1 MSQVHRI
8 DARLA
13 TRVVK
18 DLRQHGVNAD
28 GLLKE
33 VGLRRADVSDP
44 DNRIPYAAVLA
55 LIERA
60 ATTLGDASYGLRLG
74 AAQEARDSGLL
85 GFLMLNSPTLL
96 DALTNA
102 QRYFRVLGEGE
113 DIEIERMGPH
123 VTLRFRETDRAL
135 RGLRHNSEY
144 IAAIIVRACRDM
156 TRKRISPV
164 RAEFMHGRPNARVA
178 YADYLGCPVKFHAE
192 WDALVYDAETMRLPV
207 IGADSKLFKVLERAC
222 QKILGPTPKKQDILH
237 DVRELVI
244 DRLAKGTVQF
254 DDVARELNMSSKT
267 LERRLADRKT
277 TFSALL
283 DDDTE
288 RTRKTLPDRYR
299 LAPGAD
305 RLPDRL
311 LGTGSARACVQAL
324 DGHDA
329 HAVPGKALLVPEYL
343 ALPVNL
349 CRRRLMR
356 IGLATSVSIDPRRS
370 SSQVKKLSSRVNAG
384 SCR

>member
-13 TRVVK
+13 IRVVN
-18 DLRQHGVNAD
+18 DLRQHGANAD
-28 GLLKE
+28 GLLEE
-33 VGLRRADVSDP
+33 VGLRRAVVSDP

-60 ATTLGDASYGLRLG
+60 ATTVGDASYGLRLG

-85 GFLMLNSPTLL
+85 GFLMLNSATLL
-96 DALTNA
+96 DAITNA
-102 QRYFRVLGEGE
+102 QRYFRVVGEGE
-113 DIEIERMGPH
+113 DIEVERMGPH

-135 RGLRHNSEY
+135 RGLRHHSDY

-156 TRKRISPV
+156 TRKRVSPV

-178 YADYLGCPVKFHAE
+178 YPDYLGCPVKFQAE

-222 QKILGPTPKKQDILH
+222 QKIIGPTPKKQDILYQ
-237 DVRELVI
+237 VRELVI
-244 DRLAKGTVQF
+244 DGLAKGTVQF

-283 DDDTE
+283 DE
-288 RTRKTLPDRYR
+288 IR
-299 LAPGAD
+299 
-305 RLPDRL
+305 
-311 LGTGSARACVQAL
+311 S
-324 DGHDA
+324 
-329 HAVPGKALLVPEYL
+329 
-343 ALPVNL
+343 
-349 CRRRLMR
+349 
-356 IGLATSVSIDPRRS
+356 GLAKHYLTDTDLRLEQIAYLTGYSEPAALVRAFRRWTRTTPMQFRAKHS
-370 SSQVKKLSSRVNAG
+370 
-384 SCR
+384 

>member
-1 MSQVHRI
+1 MSKSHRI

-13 TRVVK
+13 TKVVS

-28 GLLKE
+28 SLLKE
-33 VGLRRADVSDP
+33 VGLRRADVSDL
-44 DNRIPYAAVLA
+44 DNRISYSAVIG

-74 AAQEARDSGLL
+74 AAQEAKDSGML

-96 DALTNA
+96 DALSNA

-164 RAEFMHGRPNARVA
+164 RAEFMHGRPNAKVA
-178 YADYLGCPVKFHAE
+178 YADYLACPVKFHGE
-192 WDALVYDAETMRLPV
+192 WDALIYDAATMRLPV
-207 IGADSKLFKVLERAC
+207 MGADSTLLKVLEKAC
-222 QKILGPTPKKQDILH
+222 QKILGPTPKKQDIVH

-244 DRLAKGTVQF
+244 DRLTKGGASF
-254 DDVARELNMSSKT
+254 DDVAREVNMSSKT
-267 LERRLADRKT
+267 LERRLADRDT
-277 TFSALL
+277 TFSVLL
-283 DDDTE
+283 DDI
-288 RTRKTLPDRYR
+288 R
-299 LAPGAD
+299 
-305 RLPDRL
+305 
-311 LGTGSARACVQAL
+311 S
-324 DGHDA
+324 
-329 HAVPGKALLVPEYL
+329 
-343 ALPVNL
+343 
-349 CRRRLMR
+349 
-356 IGLATSVSIDPRRS
+356 GLAKRYLSDTDLRLDQIAYLTGYSEPAALVRAFKRWTRTTPMQFRA
-370 SSQVKKLSSRVNAG
+370 KLR
-384 SCR
+384 

>member
-1 MSQVHRI
+1 MPKQHKI

-13 TRVVK
+13 TRVVS
-18 DLRQHGVNAD
+18 DLRRHGVNAD

-33 VGLRRADVSDP
+33 AGLRRADVSDP
-44 DNRIPYAAVLA
+44 DNRIPYSATLA

-74 AAQEARDSGLL
+74 AVQEAKDSGML
-85 GFLMLNSPTLL
+85 GFLMLNSATLL
-96 DALTNA
+96 DALGNA

-113 DIEIERMGPH
+113 DIEIERTGPH
-123 VTLRFRETDRAL
+123 VTLRFRETDKAL

-144 IAAIIVRACRDM
+144 IAAILVRACRDM

-164 RAEFMHGRPNARVA
+164 RAEFMHGRPNAKVA
-178 YADYLGCPVKFHAE
+178 YADYLSCPVKFHAE

-207 IGADSKLFKVLERAC
+207 IGADSKLFRVLERAC
-222 QKILGPTPKKQDILH
+222 QKILGPTPRKQDIRH

-244 DRLAKGTVQF
+244 DRLAKGAFQF

-283 DDDTE
+283 DD
-288 RTRKTLPDRYR
+288 
-299 LAPGAD
+299 
-305 RLPDRL
+305 
-311 LGTGSARACVQAL
+311 AR
-324 DGHDA
+324 G
-329 HAVPGKALLVPEYL
+329 
-343 ALPVNL
+343 
-349 CRRRLMR
+349 
-356 IGLATSVSIDPRRS
+356 GLAKHYLTDTDLRLEQIAYLTGYSEPAALVRAFRRWTGTTPM
-370 SSQVKKLSSRVNAG
+370 QFREKHH
-384 SCR
+384 